1 MIQVRLVFQA
11 KYGRAGELAA
21 LMKEYN
27 SDEMPAGTPGP
38 RSVRLLT
45 DLSGPFDTVVQEL
58 EFDSFEAWEQGMAAM
73 FAHPR
78 AQEMMARS
86 RELIESGHKEF
97 YTIEA

>member
-11 KYGRAGELAA
+11 KFGKASNLVAM
-21 LMKEYN
+21 MKNYDP
-27 SDEMPAGTPGP
+27 SQFPPGVPRP

-58 EFDSFEAWEQGMAAM
+58 EFDSYETWEKHMAAM
-73 FAHPR
+73 YADPR
-78 AQEMMARS
+78 AEDMMAPTL
-86 RELIESGHKEF
+86 ELIRSGHKEF